1 MAERDETH
9 PDGRPPPAG
18 PAEGRLVAWHHE
30 MVRVHARLREALDV
44 VRDAAVAGQA
54 VPAPEREL
62 LLYCHGF
69 CHALSGHHEGE
80 DGGLFPALVRRR
92 PDLAPVVRRLEQ
104 DHSMIAHLLQGLTAA
119 MERGDPPEE
128 LDRHLE
134 CVAAIMESH
143 FRYEERELL
152 PALESLH
159 LDASIAD
166 ALGPL

>member
-1 MAERDETH
+1 MRTMHHRLRDALEVTRDEL
-9 PDGRPPPAG
+9 RAAG
-18 PAEGRLVAWHHE
+18 PAPPPL
-30 MVRVHARLREALDV
+30 
-44 VRDAAVAGQA
+44 Q
-54 VPAPEREL
+54 EL
-62 LLYCHGF
+62 LLYCQGF
-69 CHALSGHHEGE
+69 CAALDGHHRSE
-80 DGGLFPALVRRR
+80 DRTLFPGIEAAH
-92 PDLAPVVRRLEQ
+92 PELAPVLRRLEQ

-134 CVAAIMESH
+134 GVAAIMESH